1 MNLILFKIRHL
12 MIIELTCELIMYLD
26 YTYIS
31 GFHAFTRFKRNDEK
45 KSNFVRTLLGL
56 PHTHC
61 AHSTTRRKGV
71 KADLGPV
78 AGVVRA
84 ARCARRDVTRGDAAT
99 SATQFVDER
108 DAVYSRQLCS
118 SSPSCHRESWQFA
131 RWQFADWSARLSS
144 RAIAS
149 FDSIFSRF
157 FSLSKKNQILNHGA
171 ISKFRDKKR
180 SPLGLSMSRISL
192 LNRRG
197 WSSFRQI

>member
-1 MNLILFKIRHL
+1 MHLQDLKEMTKISLILS
-12 MIIELTCELIMYLD
+12 E
-26 YTYIS
+26 
-31 GFHAFTRFKRNDEK
+31 RF
-45 KSNFVRTLLGL
+45 SVS
-56 PHTHC
+56 HTHC
-61 AHSTTRRKGV
+61 ARSTTRCKGV
-71 KADLGPV
+71 EADLGPV

-108 DAVYSRQLCS
+108 DAVYSRRLCS

-131 RWQFADWSARLSS
+131 RWQFADWSARLSW

-157 FSLSKKNQILNHGA
+157 FSRSVKKESDLKSRRYLEIPRQEEIT
-171 ISKFRDKKR
+171 
-180 SPLGLSMSRISL
+180 LGSLDVANFL

-197 WSSFRQI
+197 WSSFRQIQRASERRLRDFREGARRRF